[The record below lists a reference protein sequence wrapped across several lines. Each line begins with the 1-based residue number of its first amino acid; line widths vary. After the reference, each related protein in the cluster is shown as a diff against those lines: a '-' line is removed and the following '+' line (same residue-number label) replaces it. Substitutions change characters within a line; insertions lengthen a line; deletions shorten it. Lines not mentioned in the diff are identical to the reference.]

1 MSKGRQDPGSA
12 TLELQMARKTSD
24 LPPGGQAVATQSQQ
38 CYIPAQHAD
47 ATATAMTDPKTRVN
61 RMERLFTAAR
71 RLAAEPDP
79 GRLVEDALDA
89 VAAFVDADQG
99 FLLLREDNG
108 RPRVRATINL
118 DHETM
123 RSERFKP
130 LRQIAERVL
139 RRGEPFLSASLDV
152 DSRVNPADSQID
164 AARSVVAI
172 PMRAQHSVA
181 GVIYAERYHDG
192 SGAFGV
198 SDLRVLQSCA
208 DLVAELVFA
217 RQTCAALRAEIADL
231 SRTRT
236 TLERVTANLNEEVA
250 AKSVELAQFASDLDS
265 KNRAL
270 ADKHAL
276 SELVG
281 ATPQMQRIFETVERV
296 ANYPVP
302 VLLTG
307 EAGTGKTA
315 LARAIHHHSV
325 CRESPFL
332 ALNCTALP
340 AALLE
345 SELFGTVGGPADS
358 DGATRPG
365 LLLEARDGT
374 VLLKEV
380 DALTP
385 ALQARLSNA
394 LRDNEVLTND
404 GPKDLQARII
414 VTNRAPLQDALELG
428 FSEDLYHQLNVI
440 EITLPPLRERYYDIP
455 ALAQHIN
462 ARQAQDLNLPERPFS
477 AGAMQMLVRFGWP
490 GNIRQLSSTIRSS
503 ALLCRGAII
512 EVDDL
517 RLPSGSADLPPE
529 ASMSMEMVIPAS
541 GVQTRTEWEAKE
553 KQAILDAL
561 VQSNWNKT
569 RAAELLGV
577 SRRNLYRKLA
587 RYGIEGS

>member
-1 MSKGRQDPGSA
+1 MTGA
-12 TLELQMARKTSD
+12 TRA
-24 LPPGGQAVATQSQQ
+24 
-38 CYIPAQHAD
+38 
-47 ATATAMTDPKTRVN
+47 N
-61 RMERLFTAAR
+61 RLERLFTATR
-71 RLAAEPDP
+71 RLAAEADP
-79 GRLVEDALDA
+79 SRLVEDALDA

-99 FLLLREDNG
+99 FLLLREGNG
-108 RPRVRATINL
+108 RPRVRATVNL
-118 DHETM
+118 DRETL
-123 RSERFKP
+123 RSPRFKP

-152 DSRVNPADSQID
+152 DSRVHPADSLID

-172 PMRAQHSVA
+172 PMRAQHGVS

-208 DLVAELVFA
+208 DLIAELVDV
-217 RQTCAALRAEIADL
+217 RQTCSALRAEIADL
-231 SRTRT
+231 SRTRKD
-236 TLERVTANLNEEVA
+236 LERVTANLNEEVA
-250 AKSVELAQFASDLDS
+250 AKSVELAQFERDLDS

-302 VLLTG
+302 ILLTG

-315 LARAIHHHSV
+315 LARAIHHHSAR
-325 CRESPFL
+325 REAPFR
-332 ALNCTALP
+332 ALNCTAIP
-340 AALLE
+340 AELLE
-345 SELFGTVGGPADS
+345 TELFGNAAAPGES
-358 DGATRPG
+358 DARPG
-365 LLLEARDGT
+365 VLVEARDGT
-374 VLLKEV
+374 VLLKEI
-380 DALTP
+380 DALP
-385 ALQARLSNA
+385 RQLQARLSRA
-394 LRDNEVLTND
+394 LRDSEVVISD
-404 GPKDLQARII
+404 RRSAVQARII
-414 VTNRAPLQDALELG
+414 VANRAPLRDAIEAG
-428 FSEDLYHQLNVI
+428 FSEDLYHQINVI
-440 EITLPPLRERYYDIP
+440 EIALPPLRERYEDIP

-462 ARQAQDLNLPERPFS
+462 AQQAAELNLPERPFS
-477 AGAMQMLVRFGWP
+477 ASAMQMLVRFNWP

-503 ALLCRGAII
+503 ALLCGGPII
-512 EVDDL
+512 EVGDL
-517 RLPSGSADLPPE
+517 RLPSASTDMPPE
-529 ASMSMEMVIPAS
+529 ASLSMEMVIPAS

-569 RAAELLGV
+569 RAADLLGV